1 MFHKLRIQLTVLC
14 VVVTALVLTILT
26 LLCLYISETGARSQE
41 EASLQSNL
49 NTLYQ
54 NLQQQSSISHTW
66 IRQTEYNYQISLRIW
81 DNGTPLLFQTFSED
95 EDTKELLDL
104 AAQSAASDHNI
115 YLETAAAPKS
125 YIYHKEFTITGKN
138 GNRRTRLR
146 H

>member
-81 DNGTPLLFQTFSED
+81 DNGT
-95 EDTKELLDL
+95 
-104 AAQSAASDHNI
+104 H
-115 YLETAAAPKS
+115 
-125 YIYHKEFTITGKN
+125 
-138 GNRRTRLR
+138 
-146 H
+146 